1 MDHSGAKFLSMCGP
15 VKPRKQVICSQ
26 NTVMREAQDRYSH
39 SKREKWEG
47 EKGS

>member
-26 NTVMREAQDRYSH
+26 NTVTGEAQDKYSD
-39 SKREKWEG
+39 SKMDKWEG
-47 EKGS
+47 DRGS